1 MGEETRHDPVAAG
14 AGVVV
19 VVVVTEDHILAIL
32 LRHTVAAILTVLCL
46 DKVGDR
52 DSGREL

>member
-14 AGVVV
+14 AGVV